1 VTALEKADDRV
12 RQFADRCEA
21 ALSPASAR
29 RGGHPRRTATT
40 RTPKVAIRETVTDA
54 MGWIGGTATYALGW
68 IINATPNGRI
78 IRHNGGTSGFG
89 ALNWVPAR

>member
-1 VTALEKADDRV
+1 M
-12 RQFADRCEA
+12 
-21 ALSPASAR
+21 
-29 RGGHPRRTATT
+29 
-40 RTPKVAIRETVTDA
+40 TDA